1 MIPRRLHLGLLLA
14 ALFLGVRTGAQ
25 DALLTDTNSRI
36 FYPTNFWDANISDI
50 TNALQRAGFTPT
62 NSPNAVLRS
71 GDTMTGSLAIVASGV
86 GMVAVGSTNNPA
98 APVIAIGYDGAQ
110 FELGEGS
117 LDPVA
122 LNDPWLTVQDGVSA
136 LWTIPMSAP
145 SFTGAHAGDGSAIT
159 NLAGGAIATGTVA
172 DARIASTIARDSEVD
187 ALVANRVSKT
197 GDTMTGGLGILTP
210 GVGLLAVGSTNNP
223 AAPAVVLSYDG
234 SLFEM
239 GDGSV
244 DPIALNTTWLVV
256 EDSVLATWS
265 IPMVVPSLLIGPT
278 NVISAIGG
286 KQPYAAPLVPLST
299 NNAAAVTNLN
309 ASELRSGT
317 VPVERLASNLQAFAT
332 NGVTG
337 PLTLSATEAPGSSNR
352 LAATTE
358 FVAKAVY
365 GVSGGG
371 GTGNASTNVEQNW
384 SAKQT
389 FAAGID
395 APGTNNLGVIHATA
409 IESDLPIAQSIGGTG
424 GTDAETARSA
434 LGLRYDEDVMVF
446 YPALKQIAQ
455 AMLADGHM
463 PVRSSGGGMTNTP
476 SLAFGRGLLNTTDAA
491 AVRALIGA
499 VYGSGDTMTG
509 QLRLPTYAYDAATW
523 TNGSRTN
530 EAATRVDVAT
540 KIEQLAIG
548 GAFFSSVSSDFT
560 NAAGQLQFAPEA
572 TAGTGKLLR
581 ETAAGTNT
589 QLAGLTD
596 VTISTPIRGQSL
608 VYDGTKWGN
617 GVASAMDASDYWIEH
632 FTPIISGAAGL
643 TEARVPFTTS
653 QLNSG
658 VVTMNA
664 TYAGRN
670 GVITFSGKAATNQFT
685 GGSIGYTTGQ
695 AVLNPTNVLQYKA
708 DIILV
713 LTNDLW
719 GRIGYTDQ
727 ANTNDPTDALMFTTT
742 NGVVFGM
749 ACQGGFANRTQTST
763 SFIASSNV
771 WYSFRIFMTNSTAW
785 FRIYTNQTQLAWQES
800 ITSNVPGNGQ
810 YFGPWAMA
818 ECGGAG
824 STNKILMGV
833 DTFGHRF
840 SVQ

>member
-1 MIPRRLHLGLLLA
+1 MKSMRSLAVTALLWLVVSARGADLAPPLLLGTNGVIRNYTNFFTANSDALVAALNAAGYSPGGTGNADTNAATAWSAQQTFLANVLFGSTNAVAKLSSLDSGKQQSDADLDALA
-14 ALFLGVRTGAQ
+14 ALALTGVVVRTGSGTY
-25 DALLTDTNSRI
+25 ALRTLTGDSELVIGDGNGVAGNPLFSISSSLTRDSELTAAIAALSTVYQASDTDLAAFAGLSTTGLIARTGSGTAATRAITGDSEIAVVNGDGVSGN
-36 FYPTNFWDANISDI
+36 PTLSIGAAIARVAAVAAGYQPLSTVLGRLAGIGLGVAGDVLYRDANGW
-50 TNALQRAGFTPT
+50 TNLAKGADGKVLKLVAGLPAWGDDNVGAGSTGNADT
-62 NSPNAVLRS
+62 NSPNAWS
-71 GDTMTGSLAIVASGV
+71 GL
-86 GMVAVGSTNNPA
+86 
-98 APVIAIGYDGAQ
+98 
-110 FELGEGS
+110 
-117 LDPVA
+117 
-122 LNDPWLTVQDGVSA
+122 
-136 LWTIPMSAP
+136 
-145 SFTGAHAGDGSAIT
+145 
-159 NLAGGAIATGTVA
+159 
-172 DARIASTIARDSEVD
+172 
-187 ALVANRVSKT
+187 
-197 GDTMTGGLGILTP
+197 
-210 GVGLLAVGSTNNP
+210 
-223 AAPAVVLSYDG
+223 
-234 SLFEM
+234 
-239 GDGSV
+239 
-244 DPIALNTTWLVV
+244 
-256 EDSVLATWS
+256 
-265 IPMVVPSLLIGPT
+265 
-278 NVISAIGG
+278 
-286 KQPYAAPLVPLST
+286 
-299 NNAAAVTNLN
+299 
-309 ASELRSGT
+309 
-317 VPVERLASNLQAFAT
+317 
-332 NGVTG
+332 
-337 PLTLSATEAPGSSNR
+337 
-352 LAATTE
+352 
-358 FVAKAVY
+358 
-365 GVSGGG
+365 
-371 GTGNASTNVEQNW
+371 
-384 SAKQT
+384 QT
-389 FAAGID
+389 FNGGID
-395 APGTNNLGVIHATA
+395 ANGGTNLLGVIHVTG
-409 IESDLPIAQSIGGTG
+409 IESDTPLSQSIGATG
-424 GTDAETARSA
+424 GTNPESARVA
-434 LGLRYDEDVMVF
+434 LGLQPDVDVQT
-446 YPALKQIAQ
+446 YRLALKQ
-455 AMLADGHM
+455 LALAILASGDM
-463 PVRSSGGGMTNTP
+463 PYVNASGVVTNTP
-476 SLAFGRGLLNTTDAA
+476 STSFGRGLLNGADAA

-499 VYGSGDTMTG
+499 VYGAGDTMTG
-509 QLRLPTYAYDAATW
+509 HLKLPTYAYDAATW

-548 GAFFSSVSSDFT
+548 GSFFSSVSSDFT

-596 VTISTPIRGQSL
+596 VTISTPLRGQSL

-617 GVASAMDASDYWIEH
+617 GIASALDASDYWIEH

-670 GVITFSGKAATNQFT
+670 GVITFSGQAATNQFT

-800 ITSNVPGNGQ
+800 ITSNVPGSGQ